1 MKVPRAAYEEA
12 QALTAHAA
20 RYGWSSLGIDREDA
34 PTLAAILEEALHLLA
49 KRAKQGSK
57 R

>member
-1 MKVPRAAYEEA
+1 MKVPGAAYEEA
-12 QALTAHAA
+12 QALAAHAA

-34 PTLAAILEEALHLLA
+34 PTLAAIIEEAIHQLA